1 MKTIHSS
8 SPPFTSR
15 QFAGLDDLQSIV
27 DMLMVAR
34 QHSNDWHYAHVGEFL
49 FNFFMVDCHLD
60 PRQHVRLWHNSTNR
74 LIAYA
79 ILGED
84 PSFECY
90 VLPEYEWIGIEED
103 AFAWAGAYLEE
114 LRQKDAARWGGEFA
128 SGSRQDNH
136 QRIAFLESLGF
147 SYSGTFAEV
156 NMIRSSTDP
165 VPQVTVP
172 DHCRVCSMAEYDVI
186 SDRAAAER
194 DVWLPWTVG
203 NITDEDYVRFMQLPG
218 YHPDLDVVTLTP
230 DGRIAAY
237 VVGWVDPLN
246 LIGDF
251 GPVGTRL
258 EYRRQGFARL
268 ALVESLRRMQT
279 YGMNR
284 VCISTGIN
292 NIPALNL
299 YTSLGFTIVNR
310 YLDYTRVSKK
320 TTGLDI
326 KEGPHGWNP

>member
-1 MKTIHSS
+1 MKTIVASS
-8 SPPFTSR
+8 RTFTSR
-15 QFAGLDDLQSIV
+15 QFAGLDDLQSIL

-34 QHSNDWHYAHVGEFL
+34 QRSNDWHYAHVGEFL

-60 PRQHVRLWHNSTNR
+60 PRQHVRLWHDSTDR
-74 LIAYA
+74 LIGYA

-103 AFAWAGAYLEE
+103 AFTWAGTFLEE
-114 LRQKDAARWGGEFA
+114 LRQKDGSQWDGELA
-128 SGSRQDNH
+128 SGSRQDNSK
-136 QRIAFLESLGF
+136 RIAFLERHGF
-147 SYSGTFAEV
+147 SYSGRFAEV
-156 NMIRSSTDP
+156 NMLRSLIEP
-165 VPQVTVP
+165 VTQIAVP
-172 DHCRVCSMAEYDVI
+172 NNCRVCSMGEFADI

-194 DVWLPWTVG
+194 DVWLPWSVG

-218 YHPDLDVVTLTP
+218 YHPDLDVVTLTS

-246 LIGDF
+246 KIGDF

-258 EYRRQGFARL
+258 EYRRQGYARL
-268 ALVESLRRMQT
+268 ALLESLRRMQN

-284 VCISTGIN
+284 VCISTGISN
-292 NIPALNL
+292 TPALNL
-299 YTSLGFTIVNR
+299 YSSLGFTIVNR
-310 YLDYTRVSKK
+310 YLDYNLT
-320 TTGLDI
+320 I
-326 KEGPHGWNP
+326 